1 MRPIF
6 EGYFLPFTPSNMD
19 DFWTN
24 TLNLHWCFR
33 EFDDNFKFDQN
44 MFFEKVDVYV
54 F

>member
-24 TLNLHWCFR
+24 TLNLHCFR

-44 MFFEKVDVYV
+44 MFFEKVDLYV